1 MVQFVSYVRRVL
13 HKMRLIFSRINGPNL
28 FLVKGVFPYKLKI
41 AKLIRVFKAGDF
53 QYFTN
58 YHPISLLS
66 NFSKLFERVMHNRIT
81 NFLDC

>member
-1 MVQFVSYVRRVL
+1 MDVTKSNFD
-13 HKMRLIFSRINGPNL
+13 LISQALANVINL
-28 FLVKGVFPYKLKI
+28 FLVFKLKI
-41 AKLIRVFKAGDF
+41 AKLIRVFKTGDF

-58 YHPISLLS
+58 YRPISLLS

>member
-1 MVQFVSYVRRVL
+1 MDIIKSN
-13 HKMRLIFSRINGPNL
+13 LISQALANVINL

-66 NFSKLFERVMHNRIT
+66 NFSNLFERVMHNRIT